1 VVITPDKGLVGSLNT
16 NLFRKLQDFLREQ
29 EELKRETDFI
39 AIGRRAENFL
49 QKNNKKILLSKTG
62 LGDMFVP
69 DEIAEIVETM
79 IHGYTK
85 GPYDKVIMCYTNFFS
100 TLSQKP
106 FIRGILPLTY
116 DKIEDVGDLR
126 TEMAEKLANN
136 DESPE
141 VDYIFEPSKK
151 SVLEE
156 LLPRLLDAIIYH
168 NVLEATASEHSARM
182 VAMKSASDNAK
193 DLIDEFTL
201 SYNRLRQEGITKEL
215 AEISA
220 ASSTI

>member
-1 VVITPDKGLVGSLNT
+1 
-16 NLFRKLQDFLREQ
+16 
-29 EELKRETDFI
+29 
-39 AIGRRAENFL
+39 
-49 QKNNKKILLSKTG
+49 
-62 LGDMFVP
+62 
-69 DEIAEIVETM
+69 
-79 IHGYTK
+79 
-85 GPYDKVIMCYTNFFS
+85 MCYTNFFS